1 MEAPKTSYRPICLLD
16 TIGKVCEKVIATR
29 LDEAIAAAGGLSSNQ
44 YGFRKEL
51 STLDAISTDTNM
63 AARVIP
69 D

>member
-1 MEAPKTSYRPICLLD
+1 MSKRGNVFRPIGLLD
-16 TIGKVCEKVIATR
+16 RIGKVCEKVIATK
-29 LDEAIAAAGGLSSNQ
+29 LDEAIAAAGGFSSNQ

-51 STLDAISTDTNM
+51 LTLDAISTVTN